1 MGKVFNQ
8 NYLFEDKA
16 TKRQFIVTDSS
27 EREARFVADAYYSAP
42 EYKGTVSEEE
52 IKSSALALCRRY

>member
-1 MGKVFNQ
+1 MGNKYET
-8 NYLFEDKA
+8 NYLFEDRA
-16 TKRQFIVTDSS
+16 TKRPFIVT
-27 EREARFVADAYYSAP
+27 ERTLKEAEFVADAYYSAP